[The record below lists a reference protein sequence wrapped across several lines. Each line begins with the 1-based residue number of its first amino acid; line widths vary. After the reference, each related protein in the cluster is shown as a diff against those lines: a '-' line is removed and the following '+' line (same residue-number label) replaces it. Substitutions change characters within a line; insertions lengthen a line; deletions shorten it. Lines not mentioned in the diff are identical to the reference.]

1 MPTPINF
8 ILPSLNFT
16 ITSQIIAQIDNYSP
30 TDYLSPYIN
39 VYTDI
44 SASILNN
51 LFCYVDNKNSTMLTD
66 ISTLLFGVVPPSK
79 TICPN
84 DDLSFNNVITP
95 LITGLVHSADNSG
108 NVIDASYGSIYIP
121 QNTTDGFAEDF
132 LRYTYV
138 YSLSNSF
145 NGVATYGGVT
155 INPITNAP
163 VGIYNAV
170 SFKNTLD
177 TSADNGLA
185 KVLELFNRNGFKSYT
200 QDNSGNITGNS
211 TTAYPTSQIL
221 RAIYKYDPNR
231 FNMGETPIQV
241 ADVSGNVTIQL
252 GRGSYVGNIG
262 INNALFPNYILA
274 GDTLNFIMKV
284 ESNAGQLYKDST
296 TSTTIIPPR
305 FYKLILNAK

>member
-1 MPTPINF
+1 
-8 ILPSLNFT
+8 
-16 ITSQIIAQIDNYSP
+16 
-30 TDYLSPYIN
+30 
-39 VYTDI
+39 
-44 SASILNN
+44 
-51 LFCYVDNKNSTMLTD
+51 
-66 ISTLLFGVVPPSK
+66 
-79 TICPN
+79 
-84 DDLSFNNVITP
+84 
-95 LITGLVHSADNSG
+95 
-108 NVIDASYGSIYIP
+108 
-121 QNTTDGFAEDF
+121 
-132 LRYTYV
+132 
-138 YSLSNSF
+138 LSNSF